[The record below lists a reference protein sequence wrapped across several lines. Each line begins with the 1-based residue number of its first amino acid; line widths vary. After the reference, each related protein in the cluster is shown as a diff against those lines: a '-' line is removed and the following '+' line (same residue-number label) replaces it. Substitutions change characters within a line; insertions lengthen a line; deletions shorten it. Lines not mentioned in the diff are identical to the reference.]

1 MTGSALPSVLLVGA
15 DRYLLRACVQA
26 GADTVC
32 VTGPGTRDEGAVV
45 IPEGIRAV
53 FAEDQKNPEAVLAAL
68 HRAGLGARRFDAV
81 LTANEYALVFAAVLA
96 RVLGCRGVAP
106 EVAVRF
112 RDKWLQKRLIAGAG
126 LATARS
132 TLIEDIRHLDDS
144 PPPDLGRAV
153 LKRAV
158 LKPAAGVGTAL
169 TAEVTSQAELRA
181 AAASF
186 ARQRP
191 RVRTY
196 VVEEFIDGEEWL
208 VDGVVFGGEL
218 MFWSVARYRQ
228 PCLATL
234 QRRAP
239 LTFRRFDPADDAQEC
254 QAAGD
259 LTRRALAV
267 LGLTDGVFHLEMFR
281 ERDTGRL
288 VFSECA
294 ARRGAALVHE
304 EVQFK
309 FNVDLGEEALRCAL
323 GWAPRLDVKVAPE
336 QVGTVYLNG
345 SPGTLLS
352 CPSWAEVMAREGAR
366 YVRVE
371 LPVGSLIEDA
381 LPDTSTR
388 VAQVMAAAD
397 SAALLARRQDEL
409 CAWFGERL
417 VIAPAGATP
426 RMLREWQRRT
436 WPGEDLADVLYGPP
450 PSGGESVAG
459 QPGEAA
465 GHHR

>member
-1 MTGSALPSVLLVGA
+1 LTGSALPSVLLIGA

-32 VTGPGTRDEGAVV
+32 VTGPGTRDEGAVSV
-45 IPEGIRAV
+45 PAGVRAV

-96 RVLGCRGVAP
+96 RVLGCRGTAP

-112 RDKWLQKRLIAGAG
+112 RDKWLQKRLIAAAG

-132 TLIEDIRHLDDS
+132 TLIEDIRYLGDS
-144 PPPDLGRAV
+144 PLPDPG
-153 LKRAV
+153 RAV

-169 TAEVTSQAELRA
+169 TAEVTTEAELRA
-181 AAASF
+181 AAATF

-218 MFWSVARYRQ
+218 MFWSVASYRQ

-239 LTFRRFDPADDAQEC
+239 LTFRRFDPAADAQDC

-281 ERDTGRL
+281 EHGTGRL

-323 GWAPRLDVKVAPE
+323 GRAPRLDVKVAPE
-336 QVGTVYLNG
+336 QVGAVYLNG
-345 SPGTLLS
+345 RPGTLVS
-352 CPSWAEVMAREGAR
+352 CPSAAQVMARAGAR

-371 LPVGSLIEDA
+371 LPAGSLIEDG

-388 VAQVMAAAD
+388 VAQVMVAAD
-397 SAALLARRQDEL
+397 SAGLLARRQDEL
-409 CAWFGERL
+409 CEWFGERL
-417 VIAPAGATP
+417 VIVPAGATP

-436 WPGEDLADVLYGPP
+436 WPGEDLADVLYGPAP
-450 PSGGESVAG
+450 AGGEPVAG
-459 QPGEAA
+459 QAGQAA
-465 GHHR
+465 GHQR